1 MKVDRQRIVE
11 AALDLLNGVG
21 VDALSTRLLADRL
34 GVKQPALYW
43 HFKNRRALLDA
54 MNVEILARGHTR
66 SRPLPGEDWRAFLRE
81 NARSFRR
88 ALLAY
93 RDGARVHAGTEADP
107 QDLDDVEAQVA
118 FLVAAGSPVTRTM
131 DILVAVSRYVV
142 GCVLEEQ
149 AEPVDGSV
157 EDSLAP
163 ELDTAAAAYPLLSQA
178 IAHYRSS
185 GYEALFESGLDLL
198 VAGAEARLQGARP

>member
-1 MKVDRQRIVE
+1 MKVDRQLIVE
-11 AALDLLNGVG
+11 AALDLLNAVG
-21 VDALSTRLLADRL
+21 LDALSTRALADRL

-54 MNVEILARGHTR
+54 MNAEILARGHTR
-66 SRPLPGEDWRAFLRE
+66 SRPLPGEAWSDFLRE

-88 ALLAY
+88 SLLAY

-118 FLVAAGSPVTRTM
+118 FLVAAGFPVTRTM
-131 DILVAVSRYVV
+131 EILVAVSRYVV

-149 AEPVDGSV
+149 AEPAEGTI
-157 EDSLAP
+157 EDSATP
-163 ELDTAAAAYPLLSQA
+163 EALDAAAAAYPLLSHA

-185 GYEALFESGLDLL
+185 GYEALFESGLELFI
-198 VAGAEARLQGARP
+198 AGAEARLSGLR